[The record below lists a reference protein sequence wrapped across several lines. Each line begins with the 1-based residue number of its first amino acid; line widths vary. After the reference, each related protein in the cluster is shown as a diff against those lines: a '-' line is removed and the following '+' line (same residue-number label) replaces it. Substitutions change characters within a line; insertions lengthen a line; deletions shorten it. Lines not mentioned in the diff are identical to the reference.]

1 MSWHK
6 DFSSFDGKVWL
17 NAASEGPLPLVAQK
31 ALAEA
36 VEWKSKPYLL
46 TNAKFAST
54 VVELKES
61 IGKLINVKA
70 QDVILANSA
79 SYGLH
84 ILANGI
90 RWQTGDEILLMQN
103 DFPTDILPWLALEK
117 KGVRV
122 RQIKSIDKV
131 ITPEE
136 LLANITARTKVFCI
150 THVHTFSGYILEV
163 EKFGEICQNKG
174 VRLVVNLSQSLAT
187 MTVDV
192 SKFPVDAVVCAG
204 YKWLCG
210 PYGSGFCWI
219 KPDWLDELDYNQA
232 YWISSLSQEELHSE
246 EALKFREMKGARKYD
261 IFGTANFFNFV
272 PFKAAI
278 DLWLKIGLDN
288 VRKHHDELIDHFIG
302 KLNPADY
309 KLISPKQSKSRS
321 SLVVIS
327 HKDRQRNPRIHQ
339 QLLNQGIYTAF
350 WKGNIRVAAHVY
362 NTKDDIDKLLKS
374 LRAP

>member
-1 MSWHK
+1 MIDYK
-6 DFSSFDGKVWL
+6 KEFSSFDGKVWL
-17 NAASEGPLPLVAQK
+17 NAASEGPLPIVAQK

-54 VVELKES
+54 VVELKDS
-61 IGKLINVKA
+61 IGKLINVPSH
-70 QDVILANSA
+70 DVILANSA

-90 RWQTGDEILLMQN
+90 RWQAGDEVLLMQN

-117 KGVRV
+117 RGVKV
-122 RQIKSIDKV
+122 RQIKPKDRI
-131 ITPEE
+131 ITPDE
-136 LLANITARTKVFCI
+136 LSANITARTKVFCI
-150 THVHTFSGYILEV
+150 THVHTFSGYVLEV
-163 EKFGEICQNKG
+163 EKFDEICRNKG

-187 MTVDV
+187 MPVDV
-192 SKFPVDAVVCAG
+192 SKYPVDAVVCAG

-219 KPDWLDELDYNQA
+219 RPDWRDELDYNQA
-232 YWISSLSQEELHSE
+232 YWISSLSSEELRSE
-246 EALKFREMKGARKYD
+246 DVLKFREMKGARKYD

-278 DLWLKIGLDN
+278 DLWLEIGLDN
-288 VRKHHDELIDHFIG
+288 ARKYHDELIDYFLG
-302 KLNPADY
+302 RLNPAGY
-309 KLISPKQSKSRS
+309 LLISPKQGKSRS

-327 HKDRQRNPRIHQ
+327 HKNPERNPGIHQ
-339 QLLNQGIYTAF
+339 RLLEQGVYTAL

-362 NTKDDIDKLLKS
+362 NTKDDIEKLLAA
-374 LRAP
+374 L